1 VEALVTRWWLW
12 LGVAF
17 GIGNDFV
24 IVRDGLQIIVRGRIS
39 AKKAADLRAFLR
51 DDFPAEAR
59 FAVAGSL
66 TPGRRFRLRWAG
78 RLDQQTRQR
87 LRNMLVEVLR

>member
-1 VEALVTRWWLW
+1 MGWWLW
-12 LGVAF
+12 LGVGF
-17 GIGNDFV
+17 GMGNDFV
-24 IVRDGLQIIVRGRIS
+24 IVRDGSKITVRGRIS
-39 AKKAADLRAFLR
+39 AKKAADLRAFVR

-66 TPGRRFRLRWAG
+66 APDRRFRLRWAG
-78 RLDQQTRQR
+78 RLDPKTRQR